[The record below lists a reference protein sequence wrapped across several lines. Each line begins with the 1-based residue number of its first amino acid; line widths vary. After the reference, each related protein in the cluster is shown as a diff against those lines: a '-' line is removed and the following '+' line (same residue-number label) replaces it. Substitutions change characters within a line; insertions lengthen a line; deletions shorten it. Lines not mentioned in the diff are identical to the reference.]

1 MITSRQRKYLRSHA
15 NDLRPLLQI
24 GKSGIN
30 PNLVKQLD
38 DALEARELVKAS
50 VLQSAP
56 DSVEE
61 ISRRLS
67 EMTGSELVQVIGNKF
82 VVYRESRDSKT
93 IVLPD

>member
-1 MITSRQRKYLRSHA
+1 LITSKQRKYLRSLA
-15 NDLRPLLQI
+15 NTLRPLLQI

-38 DALEARELVKAS
+38 DALEARELVKAT
-50 VLQSAP
+50 VLQSTP

-61 ISRRLS
+61 ISRRLA

-82 VVYRESRDSKT
+82 VVYRESKDSKT

>member
-1 MITSRQRKYLRSHA
+1 MITSKQRKYLRSLA
-15 NDLRPLLQI
+15 NTLRPLLQI

-38 DALEARELVKAS
+38 DALEARELVKAT
-50 VLQSAP
+50 VLQSTP

-61 ISRRLS
+61 ISRRLA

-82 VVYRESRDSKT
+82 VVYRESKDSKT